1 MKTRAPEQ
9 DPAQTPIGFIGLG
22 VMGRSMARNLMRAGY
37 PLSLHTRSPQTAEA
51 LLVEGARW
59 AATPAD
65 CAAGAACIISIVGFP
80 EDVRQVYLGA
90 DGLVAA
96 ADPGSILIDM
106 STSEPGL
113 AIEIA
118 AAAAARGLASLDA
131 PVSGGDVGAREGR
144 LSIMVGGPAE
154 AFQRA
159 RPIFEAMGQTIVHQG
174 PAGSGQHAKMCNQIA
189 IAGTVIGVM
198 EALTYARRAGLDPET
213 LLSSIGAGA
222 AGSWTMTNLYPRAL
236 RGDMGPGFYVEHFLK
251 DIRIAMREAEGMQL
265 RLPGLSLAERLYQQL
280 VDAGGARLGTQAIY
294 QVLAEGRQ
302 AANKA

>member
-1 MKTRAPEQ
+1 LNIAAPDH

-37 PLSLHTRSPQTAEA
+37 PLRLHTRSPQTAEA
-51 LLVEGARW
+51 LLAEGARW
-59 AATPAD
+59 AATPAE
-65 CAAGAACIISIVGFP
+65 CAASAACVITIVGFP
-80 EDVRQVYLGA
+80 EDVRQVYFGA
-90 DGLVAA
+90 DGLIAA
-96 ADPGSILIDM
+96 AEPGSILIDM

-118 AAAAARGLASLDA
+118 AAAAERGVASLDA
-131 PVSGGDVGAREGR
+131 PVSGGDVGAREAR

-154 AFQRA
+154 AFLRA
-159 RPIFEAMGQTIVHQG
+159 RPIFEAMGQTLVHQG

-198 EALTYARRAGLDPET
+198 EALVYARRAGLDPET

-236 RGDMGPGFYVEHFLK
+236 RGDMAPGFYVEHFLK
-251 DIRIAMREAEGMQL
+251 DIRIALREAEGMQL
-265 RLPGLSLAERLYQQL
+265 RLPGLSLAEKLYQQL
-280 VDAGGARLGTQAIY
+280 VDQGGARLGTQAIY
-294 QVLAEGRQ
+294 QVLAEEPL
-302 AANKA
+302 